1 MKKGNLSLDIVDARV
16 KRLLE
21 MIVKTP
27 RFKGYKFSN
36 KPDLEAHAALT
47 RQASTEGM
55 ILLENKDNTL
65 PLKGVKT
72 VALFGKTSYD
82 FIAGGTGSGDVNK
95 PYVID
100 LMTGLSNAG
109 LTINEDLKQLY
120 RIHKDFNDKANKVS
134 GERKELTELKVSR
147 RSIER
152 LAASN
157 DLAIFTIG
165 RQAGEGRDRHIDN
178 DFNLTTDE
186 REMLE
191 DICNA
196 FHTLGKK
203 VVVIMNMG
211 SVMETASWKEMP
223 DALLM
228 AWQPG
233 QEGGNSVADVLLG
246 KQTPSGKL
254 TMTFPIMA
262 SDVPAVNNF
271 PTGTGSKYGD
281 RRRNVD
287 YTLHEEGIYVG
298 YRYFTTFGK
307 KVSYP
312 FGYGLSYTTFA
323 YSKPVVKATA
333 NGFTASIVVK
343 NTGNVDGKEAVQLY
357 VAAPNSGLDKP
368 VRELKAF
375 AKTGTLK
382 PGESETLHF
391 HISTYDLASFNEAE
405 SEWQTATG
413 KYEVQFGASV
423 EDIRATATFNNKKMF
438 SSKTNNVLRLNR
450 ELKEIKP

>member
-1 MKKGNLSLDIVDARV
+1 MDIVDARV

-165 RQAGEGRDRHIDN
+165 
-178 DFNLTTDE
+178 
-186 REMLE
+186 
-191 DICNA
+191 
-196 FHTLGKK
+196 
-203 VVVIMNMG
+203 
-211 SVMETASWKEMP
+211 
-223 DALLM
+223 
-228 AWQPG
+228 
-233 QEGGNSVADVLLG
+233 
-246 KQTPSGKL
+246 PS
-254 TMTFPIMA
+254 
-262 SDVPAVNNF
+262 S
-271 PTGTGSKYGD
+271 
-281 RRRNVD
+281 R
-287 YTLHEEGIYVG
+287 
-298 YRYFTTFGK
+298 
-307 KVSYP
+307 
-312 FGYGLSYTTFA
+312 
-323 YSKPVVKATA
+323 
-333 NGFTASIVVK
+333 
-343 NTGNVDGKEAVQLY
+343 
-357 VAAPNSGLDKP
+357 
-368 VRELKAF
+368 
-375 AKTGTLK
+375 
-382 PGESETLHF
+382 
-391 HISTYDLASFNEAE
+391 
-405 SEWQTATG
+405 
-413 KYEVQFGASV
+413 
-423 EDIRATATFNNKKMF
+423 
-438 SSKTNNVLRLNR
+438 
-450 ELKEIKP
+450 